1 MGPFLLD
8 LSFVTDSIA
17 SNPPCY
23 VSDRKEIE
31 GRWRGVLFFG
41 GILIGREIEV

>member
-31 GRWRGVLFFG
+31 GTESLTIHMVRVN
-41 GILIGREIEV
+41 IMI